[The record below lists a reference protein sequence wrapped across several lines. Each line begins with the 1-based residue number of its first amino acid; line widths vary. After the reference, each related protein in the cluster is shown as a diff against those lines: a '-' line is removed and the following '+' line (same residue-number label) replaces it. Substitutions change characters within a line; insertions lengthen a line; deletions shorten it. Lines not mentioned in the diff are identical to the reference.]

1 MKLTP
6 LNIVL
11 ACLVAWWIGEW
22 ANDEMAF
29 SGWLFALFLVFVL
42 LSDLVFRVLIKDLR
56 KLWMGEIGFV
66 LLTGILVILIKI
78 L

>member
-11 ACLVAWWIGEW
+11 ACLIAWAIGEW
-22 ANDEMAF
+22 VNGEMVF
-29 SGWLFALFLVFVL
+29 SGWLFVLFLVFVL

-56 KLWMGEIGFV
+56 KLWMGELGFI
-66 LLTGILVILIKI
+66 LLTGILVVLIKVI
-78 L
+78 